1 MCREMNGIR
10 KKQILREVMKNYEFT
25 CGMHVLKS
33 IDPEKVGKE
42 EGSRQRNT

>member
-1 MCREMNGIR
+1 
-10 KKQILREVMKNYEFT
+10 MKNHEFT

-33 IDPEKVGKE
+33 IDPEKLGKE